1 MGQTPRSP
9 PVYATHNTRDALS
22 VNRQCH
28 VPAIFAS
35 ANADNVARMM
45 PLVLYKR
52 QAEDQTVL
60 THLDPAS
67 ALAAGLLIFA
77 LVMVIMFEAT
87 NGFHDAANAVA
98 TVIYTKSLQPGQAV
112 VLSGLMNFTG
122 VMVGGIAVAYALVEL
137 LPAEVLSPPDGG
149 PAIAMLVS
157 LFLAALSWNL
167 GTWWFALPNS
177 SSHCL
182 IGALIG
188 VALGDALLHSRTLS
202 DGVHWGQLWKVLEAL
217 AVSPVLGFVLAGA
230 LYFLCRKTLH
240 DPHLYEPATERPPIW
255 WMRGILILTC
265 SSVSFA
271 HGTNDGQKSIGLIM
285 LTIIGIFP
293 ATYALNPN
301 SHQSLKDVSSVMQQT
316 MPLIE
321 RYGDDQKAAALA
333 AAKSIEQEAS
343 SAEPSATTESGA
355 RRPNANEPNAAPNA
369 PKPRLQLGPNSPAAK
384 IRATIRDDVYQVIS
398 QLKHAEES
406 KGITPDD
413 KKTAQKLAKQLGQ
426 SVEYAPLWVRMLS
439 ALCLGL
445 GTMIGYKRIV
455 KTLGER
461 LGNIHL
467 TPAQGAS
474 AEVVSAL
481 LIGTAGFTGLPVS
494 TTHIVTSG
502 IAGTMVASGAGLKYG
517 MISRIAIAWLIT
529 LPVTIS
535 IAGGLYYL
543 LANPQL

>member
-1 MGQTPRSP
+1 
-9 PVYATHNTRDALS
+9 VLS
-22 VNRQCH
+22 
-28 VPAIFAS
+28 
-35 ANADNVARMM
+35 
-45 PLVLYKR
+45 
-52 QAEDQTVL
+52 
-60 THLDPAS
+60 HLDPAS

-98 TVIYTKSLQPGQAV
+98 TVIYTKSLRPGPAV
-112 VLSGLMNFTG
+112 VLSGVMNFTG
-122 VMVGGIAVAYALVEL
+122 VLVGGIAVAYALVEL
-137 LPAEVLSPPDGG
+137 LPAEVLSPPGGG

-202 DGVHWGQLWKVLEAL
+202 DGVHWGQLWRVLEAL
-217 AVSPVLGFVLAGA
+217 AISPVLGFVLAGA

-240 DPHLYEPATERPPIW
+240 DPHLYQPAIDKPPIW

-265 SSVSFA
+265 SGVSFA

-293 ATYALNPN
+293 ATYALNPT
-301 SHQSLKDVSSVMQQT
+301 SHLSLKDISALMQQAA
-316 MPLIE
+316 PLIE
-321 RYGDDQKAAALA
+321 RYGDDQKAAGLE
-333 AAKSIEQEAS
+333 AAKSFEAQAS
-343 SAEPSATTESGA
+343 STAGS
-355 RRPNANEPNAAPNA
+355 EPNAPQ
-369 PKPRLQLGPNSPAAK
+369 PRLQPGPNSPAAQ

-406 KGITPDD
+406 KQVSAED
-413 KKTAQKLAKQLGQ
+413 KKSAQRLAKELGG
-426 SVEYAPLWVRMLS
+426 SVEYAPFWVRMLS
-439 ALCLGL
+439 ALCLGI

-461 LGNIHL
+461 LGNAHL

-535 IAGGLYYL
+535 IAGGLYYF